1 MDTVEPL
8 AIEQGYQA
16 DCVICSDEVAKGR
29 PAPWQNFRAAESL
42 GVFPMNRI
50 AIVDDSIAGIHA
62 GRNAGCWAI
71 AVTVTGNAVG
81 LAPDQ
86 LERLDPH
93 AKQRAI
99 ESATKK
105 FIDAGAHAVIESVA
119 DLPGLLL
126 ST

>member
-1 MDTVEPL
+1 
-8 AIEQGYQA
+8 
-16 DCVICSDEVAKGR
+16 
-29 PAPWQNFRAAESL
+29 
-42 GVFPMNRI
+42 
-50 AIVDDSIAGIHA
+50 
-62 GRNAGCWAI
+62 
-71 AVTVTGNAVG
+71 VG

-86 LERLDPH
+86 LERLDPQ

-126 ST
+126 SS